1 MSSTDGLDIVDAAQ
15 GIYGLAK
22 NGKRALWNVT
32 PRYTLTKW
40 LGGGAYGQVCRGTD
54 RSNGD
59 APVAIKRITHV
70 FENAQTA
77 LRTLR
82 EVAILRRLDHPNVVK
97 IIDFFESEP
106 STSRSN
112 IPFSDLYIVFEDG
125 GTDLKQWMLSFND
138 PRLPRP
144 TMENVRSLMAQM
156 VAACGYLHRCR
167 VIHRDIKPH
176 NVLIDPATMTVK
188 VADFGLSRVIEVTRD
203 KEYGRHHAQ
212 HREQQ
217 PISPSTADDTMSDY
231 TMSDSSPT
239 ALPAFDA
246 DAPSDEGF
254 DVETQSPEPL
264 VPAPAQ
270 ISNCF
275 AGSF

>member
-1 MSSTDGLDIVDAAQ
+1 MLSTGGFDIVDAAQ
-15 GIYGLAK
+15 GIYGLAQ
-22 NGKRALWNVT
+22 NGTRALWNVT

-59 APVAIKRITHV
+59 APVAIKRITNV
-70 FENAQTA
+70 FESAQTA

-97 IIDFFESEP
+97 IIDFFESET

-112 IPFSDLYIVFEDG
+112 IPFNDLYIVFEDG

-138 PRLPRP
+138 PRAPRP
-144 TMENVRSLMAQM
+144 TIEKVRSLMAQM

-176 NVLIDPATMTVK
+176 NVLIDPATMAVK
-188 VADFGLSRVIEVTRD
+188 IADFGLSRVIDVTRD
-203 KEYGRHHAQ
+203 EDGHHHAQ
-212 HREQQ
+212 HREEQ
-217 PISPSTADDTMSDY
+217 PISPSTADDTMSDA
-231 TMSDSSPT
+231 SPT

-246 DAPSDEGF
+246 DAPSHEGF
-254 DVETQSPEPL
+254 DVETHSPEPL
-264 VPAPAQ
+264 VPARGATEEVVTRW
-270 ISNCF
+270 
-275 AGSF
+275 